1 MTTRKIAPPNFP
13 EELLDEMSIAA
24 ICETAIG
31 AGFIGHAINQ
41 LPEPFKVALR
51 GSLAEVLDASEE
63 ELPPLSRFL
72 VQFAVDASRN
82 ELHLPEFL
90 DTIGNHYGHDLNSP
104 SDLG

>member
-1 MTTRKIAPPNFP
+1 MTTRKPAPPNIP

-24 ICETAIG
+24 VCETAIG
-31 AGFIGHAINQ
+31 AGYIGHAVNK

-51 GSLAEVLDASEE
+51 GSLAEVLNASEE

-72 VQFAVDASRN
+72 VQFVLQASRN

-90 DTIGNHYGHDLNSP
+90 DIVGNHYGHDLNSP
-104 SDLG
+104 SDSG